1 MNLNIILFFLQK
13 IIAYRNY
20 VRNIV
25 KLVFGNGTSSFAVAY
40 LRLTVNEVL
49 DFEQRLNQVHV
60 QFIHFPFQI
69 QCIKRMSFYLSPPV
83 NYI

>member
-1 MNLNIILFFLQK
+1 MADFQSYDYNFFICFLQVCFKYLWIWISSYFFFLQK

-60 QFIHFPFQI
+60 
-69 QCIKRMSFYLSPPV
+69 
-83 NYI
+83 